1 MFYGTMIDDL
11 LNIVERAEEHARAM
25 EPAAL
30 EVKPADVLPGFLYE
44 MPSQQV
50 WYGVA

>member
-1 MFYGTMIDDL
+1 MFHGTTIDEL
-11 LNIVERAEEHARAM
+11 LNIVKRAEDHAREL

-30 EVKPADVLPGFLYE
+30 EVKPAEVLPGFLYE
-44 MPSQQV
+44 MPQQV